1 MITQYTYNEYVERV
15 RIRKKKGKRER
26 ERERE
31 KERKINCVFK
41 FCLTVVRQW
50 N

>member
-15 RIRKKKGKRER
+15 RIRKKKKET
-26 ERERE
+26 E
-31 KERKINCVFK
+31 KERKINCVVRFY
-41 FCLTVVRQW
+41 LTVVRQW